1 MMKWYDVR
9 LWKWAIICLF
19 VGLMLTSFLSCG
31 TQKAVTKQTYL
42 KDELNEKKFDSLFI
56 ARMAYSFEQW
66 LHYQKQENDKS
77 VKDSSYVKDSTATR
91 FDAQGNKVGEDRFHY
106 ESHIRTEKD
115 IQKLLDSIS
124 HYRLLK
130 DSVAIYRHRLDSLS
144 NIKDSSGNTVK
155 TVEKQLTTAQKIYIQ
170 IGQLFCFC
178 LVIIA
183 LYLLYTIKKGNILRK

>member
-1 MMKWYDVR
+1 MKWYDIR
-9 LWKWAIICLF
+9 FWKWATITLVI
-19 VGLMLTSFLSCG
+19 GLMLVSVLGCSTPR
-31 TQKAVTKQTYL
+31 AVTSQTVITDKQS
-42 KDELNEKKFDSLFI
+42 EKKFDSLFTTRLSY
-56 ARMAYSFEQW
+56 AFEQW
-66 LHYQKQENDKS
+66 QHVQKRETEKAT
-77 VKDSSYVKDSTATR
+77 KDSSYVKDSTATR

-130 DSVAIYRHRLDSLS
+130 DSIAIYRHRLDSLS
-144 NIKDSSGNTVK
+144 NIKSSSGNTVK
-155 TVEKQLTTAQKIYIQ
+155 TVEKQLTMAQKIYIQ

-183 LYLLYTIKKGNILRK
+183 LYLLYTIKKRKYS